1 MGKGIPVLAKLLPRS
16 WGVKK
21 AVLIGDKHGDQRSE
35 VGDQRSDDRGQ
46 TTEHRLRI
54 FNFEFRN
61 SNFEI
66 LRYALRAMRVLSTLR
81 KLLEAFFIQFD
92 DLPVPFR
99 RLCHFEPDF
108 LSRMFVY
115 DRHQRNAALGLYVS

>member
-1 MGKGIPVLAKLLPRS
+1 MGRGIPVLAKLLPRS

-35 VGDQRSDDRGQ
+35 VRGQRSEIRDQ
-46 TTEHRLRI
+46 TTEDRRQSTDCGFLI
-54 FNFEFRN
+54 

-66 LRYALRAMRVLSTLR
+66 LRYALRARRVLSTLR

-99 RLCHFEPDF
+99 RLCHFEADF
-108 LSRMFVY
+108 LSRIFVY